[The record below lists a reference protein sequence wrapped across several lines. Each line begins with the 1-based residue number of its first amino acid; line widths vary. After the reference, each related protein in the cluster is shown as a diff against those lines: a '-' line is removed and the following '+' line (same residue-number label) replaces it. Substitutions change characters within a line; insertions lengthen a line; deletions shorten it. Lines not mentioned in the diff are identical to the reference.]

1 MTIWTPQLTQGKP
14 IYLAIADAMAG
25 DIMSGKLNVGDK
37 LPPHRDLAWRLKV
50 TVGTVTRAYREA
62 EIRGL
67 LSGEVGRGSYVREV
81 TGSTALPA
89 RTQTTSQLADL
100 SDAAPPPVY
109 SADEFDAALA
119 HVMRE
124 PSRLALL
131 DYMPPEG
138 HAHYR
143 AMGAKWLARSGI
155 EISEA
160 NVIVTSGAHLGV
172 MACLSV
178 LAQPGDAVMA
188 ENLNYASL
196 GSLIFGLNL
205 KPVPIAMNAAGLDLE
220 DLERACKTGES
231 KILYLVPTLQNP
243 TTLTMSR
250 ERRDAVV
257 DIARRYNLT
266 IVEDDIFRLLDDR
279 VQPPTFYSLAPE
291 RTYHITS
298 LSKTLAPG
306 LRIGFV
312 ATPPGRAQ
320 FLRLRQRAAG
330 ARVTG
335 LTAEVARYWLETDI
349 AEHLMGRVIAEMAIR
364 RKIFCEVFSQHKFSC
379 EPGAPYG
386 WLTLPEHWSPL
397 RFASAAL
404 SHNIKLTPGPAFS
417 FGSASSFGP
426 QAKDHAVRISFG
438 QPATAQ
444 ELKNALLKIRDL
456 MEQDPEDDFTPVA

>member
-1 MTIWTPQLTQGKP
+1 MTIWTPQLSQDKP

-50 TVGTVTRAYREA
+50 TVGTVTRAYKEA

-81 TGSTALPA
+81 SGSTALPSRA
-89 RTQTTSQLADL
+89 EVATQIADL
-100 SDAAPPPVY
+100 SHAAPPPVY

-138 HAHYR
+138 HVHYR

-155 EISEA
+155 DISEA
-160 NVIVTSGAHLGV
+160 NVIVTSGAHLGIL
-172 MACLSV
+172 ACLSV
-178 LAQPGDAVMA
+178 LAQPGESVMA

-196 GSLIFGLNL
+196 GSLVLGLNL
-205 KPVPIAMNAAGLDLE
+205 KPVPLAMNETGLDLE
-220 DLERACKTGES
+220 DLERAAKTGES

-243 TTLTMSR
+243 TTLTMPR
-250 ERRDAVV
+250 EKRDAIVE
-257 DIARRYNLT
+257 IARRYNLT

-320 FLRLRQRAAG
+320 FLRLRQRASG

-349 AEHLMGRVIAEMAIR
+349 AEHLMRRVIGEMGAR
-364 RKIFCEVFSQHKFSC
+364 RSIFREVFSRHAFKC
-379 EPGAPYG
+379 EPGAPFG
-386 WLTLPEHWSPL
+386 WLTLPGHWSPL
-397 RFASAAL
+397 RFASKAL
-404 SHNIKLTPGPAFS
+404 SHNVRIIPGPAFS
-417 FGSASSFGP
+417 FGP
-426 QAKDHAVRISFG
+426 QARDHGVRICFG
-438 QPATAQ
+438 APATGQ
-444 ELKNALLKIRDL
+444 DLREALLKIRDL
-456 MEQDPEDDFTPVA
+456 MGGDPEDDFTPVA

>member
-1 MTIWTPQLTQGKP
+1 MTIWTPELVQGKP

-25 DIMSGKLNVGDK
+25 DILSGKLNVGEK

-50 TVGTVTRAYREA
+50 TVGTVTRAYKEA

-67 LSGEVGRGSYVREV
+67 LSGEVGRGSYVREFR
-81 TGSTALPA
+81 GSTALPQRLEVNA
-89 RTQTTSQLADL
+89 QLADL
-100 SDAAPPPVY
+100 SHAAPPPVY
-109 SADEFDAALA
+109 STDEFDSALA

-155 EISEA
+155 DISEA
-160 NVIVTSGAHLGV
+160 NVIVTAGAHLGV

-178 LAQPGDAVMA
+178 LAQPGEAVMA

-196 GSLIFGLNL
+196 GSLVFGLNL
-205 KPVPIAMNAAGLDLE
+205 KPVPLEMNETGLDLD
-220 DLERACKTGES
+220 DLERAAKTGEA

-243 TTLTMSR
+243 TTVTMPR
-250 ERRDAVV
+250 ERRDAIV

-279 VQPPTFYSLAPE
+279 VQPPTFYNLAPE

-349 AEHLMGRVIAEMAIR
+349 AEHLMGRVIAEMALR
-364 RKIFCEVFSQHKFSC
+364 RNIFREVFSYRTFSC

-386 WLTLPEHWSPL
+386 WLSLPTHWSPL

-404 SHNIKLTPGPAFS
+404 SHNIKITPGPAFS
-417 FGSASSFGP
+417 FGP
-426 QAKDHAVRISFG
+426 QSKDHAVRICFG
-438 QPATAQ
+438 QPSTAQ
-444 ELKNALLKIRDL
+444 DLKNMLVKIRDL

>member
-1 MTIWTPQLTQGKP
+1 MTIWTPQLAQGKP
-14 IYLAIADAMAG
+14 IYLAIADAIAG
-25 DIMSGKLNVGDK
+25 DIQSGKLNVGDK

-50 TVGTVTRAYREA
+50 TVGTVTRAYKEA

-67 LSGEVGRGSYVREV
+67 LSGEVGRGSFVREV
-81 TGSTALPA
+81 GGSTALPPRA
-89 RTQTTSQLADL
+89 EGTSQITDL
-100 SDAAPPPVY
+100 SHAAPPPVY
-109 SADEFDAALA
+109 STDEFDAALA

-138 HAHYR
+138 HVHYR

-155 EISEA
+155 DISEA
-160 NVIVTSGAHLGV
+160 NVIVTSGAHLGIV
-172 MACLSV
+172 ACLSV
-178 LAQPGDAVMA
+178 LAQPGEAVMA

-196 GSLIFGLNL
+196 GSIVHGLNL
-205 KPVPIAMNAAGLDLE
+205 KPIPLAMNEAGLDLE
-220 DLERACKTGES
+220 RLERAAKAGEA
-231 KILYLVPTLQNP
+231 KILYVVPTLQNP
-243 TTLTMSR
+243 TTMTMSR

-257 DIARRYNLT
+257 EIARRYNLT
-266 IVEDDIFRLLDDR
+266 IVEDDIFRLLDQR
-279 VQPPTFYSLAPE
+279 LQPPTFYSLAPE

-349 AEHLMGRVIAEMAIR
+349 AEHLMRRVIGETATR
-364 RKIFCEVFSQHKFSC
+364 RNIFREVFSQHGFSC
-379 EPGAPYG
+379 EPGASYG
-386 WLTLPEHWSPL
+386 WLNLPNHWSPL
-397 RFASAAL
+397 RFVSAAL
-404 SHNIKLTPGPAFS
+404 SHNIKITPGSAF
-417 FGSASSFGP
+417 SFGP
-426 QAKDHAVRISFG
+426 QAKDHGVRICFG
-438 QPATAQ
+438 SPATAHD
-444 ELKNALLKIRDL
+444 LRGALLKIRNL
-456 MEQDPEDDFTPVA
+456 LGEDPEDDFTPVA

>member
-1 MTIWTPQLTQGKP
+1 MTIWTPQLSPDKP

-50 TVGTVTRAYREA
+50 TVGTVTRAYKEA

-67 LSGEVGRGSYVREV
+67 LSGEVGRGSYVREI
-81 TGSTALPA
+81 TGSTALPE
-89 RTQTTSQLADL
+89 RLDVTSQGSDL
-100 SDAAPPPVY
+100 SVAAPPPVY
-109 SADEFDAALA
+109 STDEFDAALA

-155 EISEA
+155 DIPEA

-205 KPVPIAMNAAGLDLE
+205 KPVPIAMNGTGIDLE

-243 TTLTMSR
+243 TTITMPR
-250 ERRDAVV
+250 ERRDAIV

-291 RTYHITS
+291 RTYHVTS

-312 ATPPGRAQ
+312 ASPPGRAQ
-320 FLRLRQRAAG
+320 FLRLRQRTAG

-349 AEHLMGRVIAEMAIR
+349 AEHLMKRVISEMAAR
-364 RKIFCEVFSQHKFSC
+364 RGIFREVFARHIFSC
-379 EPGAPYG
+379 EPGAPYA
-386 WLTLPEHWSPL
+386 WLNLPGHWSPL
-397 RFASAAL
+397 RFVSAAL
-404 SHNIKLTPGPAFS
+404 THNIKLTPGPAFS
-417 FGSASSFGP
+417 FGSASSSGP
-426 QAKDHAVRISFG
+426 QAKDHAVRICFG
-438 QPATAQ
+438 QPATSQ
-444 ELKNALLKIRDL
+444 ELKNALLKIRGL
-456 MEQDPEDDFTPVA
+456 TEQDPEDNFTPVA

>member
-1 MTIWTPQLTQGKP
+1 MTIWTPILEKGQP
-14 IYLAIADAMAG
+14 IYLAIANAMAK
-25 DIMSGKLNVGDK
+25 DILGGALSPGTK

-67 LSGEVGRGSYVREV
+67 LSGEVGRGSYVREI
-81 TGSTALPA
+81 TGTTALPE
-89 RTQTTSQLADL
+89 RLDVTSQMSDL
-100 SDAAPPPVY
+100 SQAAPPPVY
-109 SADEFDAALA
+109 STDEFDAALA

-155 EISEA
+155 DISES

-196 GSLIFGLNL
+196 GSLIYGLNL
-205 KPVPIAMNAAGLDLE
+205 KPVPIAMNETGLDLE
-220 DLERACKTGES
+220 DLERAAKTGES

-243 TTLTMSR
+243 TTLTMPR
-250 ERRDAVV
+250 ERRDAIV

-349 AEHLMGRVIAEMAIR
+349 AEHLMKRVIGEMATR
-364 RKIFCEVFSQHKFSC
+364 RNIFREVFARHTFSC

-386 WLTLPEHWSPL
+386 WLSLPAHWSPL

-404 SHNIKLTPGPAFS
+404 THNIKLTPGPAFS
-417 FGSASSFGP
+417 FGPGSR
-426 QAKDHAVRISFG
+426 DHAVRICFG

-456 MEQDPEDDFTPVA
+456 TEQDPEDDFTPVA

>member
-25 DIMSGKLNVGDK
+25 DIMAGKLNVGDK

-67 LSGEVGRGSYVREV
+67 LSGEVGRGSYVREI
-81 TGSTALPA
+81 TGTTALPA
-89 RTQTTSQLADL
+89 RRETTSQLADL

-109 SADEFDAALA
+109 SEDEFDAALA

-188 ENLNYASL
+188 ESLNYASL

-205 KPVPIAMNAAGLDLE
+205 KPVPIAMNAAGLDLD

-243 TTLTMSR
+243 TTITMPR
-250 ERRDAVV
+250 ERRDAIVE
-257 DIARRYNLT
+257 IARRYNLT

-279 VQPPTFYSLAPE
+279 CSRRLSTALRRNAPT
-291 RTYHITS
+291 TS
-298 LSKTLAPG
+298 PASPRHWLPAFASASWQRRRGGRNSCACGNAQQEPASPG
-306 LRIGFV
+306 LRRRWRAIGW
-312 ATPPGRAQ
+312 R
-320 FLRLRQRAAG
+320 
-330 ARVTG
+330 
-335 LTAEVARYWLETDI
+335 
-349 AEHLMGRVIAEMAIR
+349 
-364 RKIFCEVFSQHKFSC
+364 
-379 EPGAPYG
+379 
-386 WLTLPEHWSPL
+386 
-397 RFASAAL
+397 
-404 SHNIKLTPGPAFS
+404 
-417 FGSASSFGP
+417 
-426 QAKDHAVRISFG
+426 RIS
-438 QPATAQ
+438 PNT
-444 ELKNALLKIRDL
+444 
-456 MEQDPEDDFTPVA
+456 

>member
-1 MTIWTPQLTQGKP
+1 MTIWTPILEKGQP
-14 IYLAIADAMAG
+14 IYLAIANAMAK
-25 DIMSGKLNVGDK
+25 DILGGALSPGTK

-50 TVGTVTRAYREA
+50 TVGTVTRAYKEA

-67 LSGEVGRGSYVREV
+67 LSGEVGRGSYVREIS
-81 TGSTALPA
+81 GSTALPPRPEVA
-89 RTQTTSQLADL
+89 SQITDLTQAM
-100 SDAAPPPVY
+100 PPPVY
-109 SADEFDAALA
+109 STDEFDAALA

-155 EISEA
+155 DISEA

-172 MACLSV
+172 VACLSV
-178 LAQPGDAVMA
+178 LAQPGEAVMA

-196 GSLIFGLNL
+196 GPLIGGLNL
-205 KPVPIAMNAAGLDLE
+205 RAIPLEMNETGLDLE
-220 DLERACKTGES
+220 SLERTAKAGDA

-243 TTLTMSR
+243 TTITMPR
-250 ERRDAVV
+250 ERRDAIVG
-257 DIARRYNLT
+257 IARRYNLT
-266 IVEDDIFRLLDDR
+266 IVEDDIFRLLDNR

-312 ATPPGRAQ
+312 ATPPGRAHY
-320 FLRLRQRAAG
+320 LRLRQRAAG

-335 LTAEVARYWLETDI
+335 ITAEVARYWLETDI
-349 AEHLMGRVIAEMAIR
+349 AEHLMGRVIAEMAVR
-364 RKIFCEVFSQHKFSC
+364 RNIFREVFSYRTSGC

-386 WLTLPEHWSPL
+386 WLSLPIHWSPL

-404 SHNIKLTPGPAFS
+404 SHNIKITPGPAFT
-417 FGSASSFGP
+417 FGP
-426 QAKDHAVRISFG
+426 KAKDHAVRICFG

-444 ELKNALLKIRDL
+444 DLKRTLLKIRDL
-456 MEQDPEDDFTPVA
+456 MEQEPEDDFTPVA